1 MSVTPSA
8 FEGWLLSGVFGCDGA
23 WDGGTYS
30 VPPLT
35 EDCSITVTFVEE
47 AEFTVTPTASAG
59 GSISPSE
66 PVVVT
71 TGGTV
76 GFLLNPDDGYEIEDV
91 SGTCG
96 VDQSGNSYYTKP
108 VTADC
113 TVEAYFEKIPERT
126 VTFSV
131 GDGVSVDPSGVQTV
145 RAGSYLTFSVSPQPG
160 QRVDS
165 ISGCGGTVRA
175 AGKYKVGP
183 VFSDCTLDIKFSAD
197 VGFLGQQTYNKLLS
211 FITGSGSKTNVDSEI
226 IIDSGGGSEVIIDSG
241 GIGDSVGV
249 FNQSNWGEAVYE

>member
-1 MSVTPSA
+1 MLRPQ
-8 FEGWLLSGVFGCDGA
+8 LLRDGSKRCFWCDGT
-23 WDGGTYS
+23 WDGRTYS

-71 TGGTV
+71 TGGTA
-76 GFLLNPDDGYEIEDV
+76 GFLLTPDDGYEIEDV

-96 VDQSGNSYYTKP
+96 VDRSGNTYYTKP

-113 TVEAYFEKIPERT
+113 TVDAYFEKIPERT

-131 GDGVSVDPSGVQTV
+131 GDGGSVEPSGPQTV
-145 RAGSYLTFSVSPQPG
+145 RAGSYLAFSVSPPPG
-160 QRVDS
+160 QRVGS
-165 ISGCGGTVRA
+165 INGCGGAVRA
-175 AGKYKVGP
+175 AGEYKAGP
-183 VFSDCTLDIKFSAD
+183 VFSDCTLEIQFIAD
-197 VGFLGQQTYNKLLS
+197 VGFLAQQTFNELLS
-211 FITGSGSKTNVDSEI
+211 LIKGSTSKR
-226 IIDSGGGSEVIIDSG
+226 
-241 GIGDSVGV
+241 
-249 FNQSNWGEAVYE
+249 